1 MIPVLAAT
9 AAIAA
14 SFSDNVEASV
24 DLKKIMQRTL
34 VFGQQQKK
42 RRNILI
48 TFREPSFV
56 KEIFTF

>member
-42 RRNILI
+42 EE
-48 TFREPSFV
+48 TF
-56 KEIFTF
+56 